1 MARGGLPLFLTE
13 LPAGA
18 DHVVLSGPEGRHAAT
33 VTRLR
38 VGERLLL
45 ADGRGGIARAEV
57 TSVTKD
63 ELRADV
69 LERVQE
75 PAPELRVTMA
85 QALLKGDRA
94 ELAVDQ
100 AVEVGVD
107 ALVPWRAARCVAR
120 WDAGPRGAKALDRW
134 RATARTAAK
143 QARRSWLPPVHEP
156 TSTAGLAERVGSA
169 ALALVLHESASTRL
183 TSVDLPTTG
192 ELLLVVGPE
201 GGIDETELATL
212 TEAGARPVLLGDTVL
227 RASTA
232 GVAALGAL
240 AARTGRW

>member
-1 MARGGLPLFLTE
+1 MARDGLPLFLTE

-18 DHVVLSGPEGRHAAT
+18 DQIVLSGPEGRHAAT

-45 ADGRGGIARAEV
+45 ADGRGEVAKAEV
-57 TSVTKD
+57 ISVTKD
-63 ELRADV
+63 ELRAV
-69 LERVQE
+69 LRERVREAE
-75 PAPELRVTMA
+75 PALRVTMA

-120 WDAGPRGAKALDRW
+120 WDSGPRGAKALERW
-134 RATARTAAK
+134 RSTARSAAK

-156 TSTAGLAERVGSA
+156 TTTAGLAERVRSA
-169 ALALVLHESASTRL
+169 ALALVLHESADARL
-183 TSVDLPTTG
+183 TSVDLPASG

-201 GGIDETELATL
+201 GGIDDAELAAL

-232 GVAALGAL
+232 GVAALAAL
-240 AARTGRW
+240 WARSGRW